1 MLLEPVEPSLQGSD
15 DLHRLVDGFCYCD
28 ASVVM
33 HYLEH
38 MSDPPVL
45 MLWLDCLIVRL

>member
-1 MLLEPVEPSLQGSD
+1 MLFEPVEPSLQSSD
-15 DLHRLVDGFCYCD
+15 HGHGLVDGFCYCD

-38 MSDPPVL
+38 VSPLVGGYH
-45 MLWLDCLIVRL
+45 LIVSV

>member
-1 MLLEPVEPSLQGSD
+1 MLGESVQAGLQASD
-15 DLHRLVDGFCYCD
+15 DLHRLVDGFGYSD

-38 MSDPPVL
+38 ITDSPFVSG
-45 MLWLDCLIVRL
+45 CYLIVS